1 MTMTRVTVDAELKKK
16 LLNCTTPLELCD
28 ERGYVLAKL
37 TPSTPWTDPE
47 NWESLGPESS
57 DEEIE
62 REIDGGEF
70 YTTQELIDEIKK
82 LKDKDN

>member
-1 MTMTRVTVDAELKKK
+1 MTRVTVDAELKKK
-16 LLNCTTPLELCD
+16 LLDCTTPLELCD

-47 NWESLGPESS
+47 NWEKLGPEPS
-57 DEEIE
+57 DEEIQS
-62 REIDGGEF
+62 EIDAGERT

-82 LKDKDN
+82 AKTI

>member
-1 MTMTRVTVDAELKKK
+1 MTRITVDAELKKK

-28 ERGYVLAKL
+28 DRGTVLARL
-37 TPSTPWTDPE
+37 TPSTPWNDPE
-47 NWESLGPESS
+47 NWVELGSDAS

-62 REIDGGEF
+62 QAINSGEQT

-82 LKDKDN
+82 LRGL